1 MWEGKIFCSYTLTR
15 LLTKSVS
22 WPIISMNFIQTCRN
36 RVNMVRAR
44 QVGGRYIDSW
54 EDHGSIVILGI
65 VAGERVQDEDL
76 DLLHSVHSLRAVTS
90 LLMVVV
96 FISMRSCP
104 VLLHSLISDRR
115 PQRSPPP
122 LGWSLSGHCWWLHKG
137 ATCNVV
143 FIIVLLIYISRLIPC
158 LHYISL
164 QVPGVVRRNQQNSDK
179 YVKCLTLL
187 LWPSTRSNQS
197 TNYYL

>member
-22 WPIISMNFIQTCRN
+22 WPIISMNFIKTCRN
-36 RVNMVRAR
+36 RVNNQVRAR

-115 PQRSPPP
+115 PQRSPPS
-122 LGWSLSGHCWWLHKG
+122 LGWSLSGHCWWL
-137 ATCNVV
+137 
-143 FIIVLLIYISRLIPC
+143 
-158 LHYISL
+158 
-164 QVPGVVRRNQQNSDK
+164 QNYS
-179 YVKCLTLL
+179 VHSS
-187 LWPSTRSNQS
+187 STVHWGRARPAML
-197 TNYYL
+197 YL